1 MYYVS
6 SHLLTGPKGSR
17 LRVAGGDLANMVEY
31 MQPVKVEENNF
42 WHMRQVLKTQ
52 RKKVVQ
58 TPTLLPGTVFADI
71 STGSLA
77 PRSGGIVLNE
87 RRRELHTLPYI
98 LTPEAIL
105 YSGGHLKQGQS
116 GWKLCFSSL
125 FSVWSQLL
133 EGKIWKELIVRGKL
147 KRKRITGTDT
157 AANRKRASS
166 RNFDIFGPD
175 FLHLVSQLLFQ
186 LQLI

>member
-77 PRSGGIVLNE
+77 PRSGGIVLKWEETWTAHLALYSDTWSN
-87 RRRELHTLPYI
+87 I
-98 LTPEAIL
+98 IFWWTPEARAVWVETVL
-105 YSGGHLKQGQS
+105 FFTVL
-116 GWKLCFSSL
+116 SL
-125 FSVWSQLL
+125 IPTPWREDL
-133 EGKIWKELIVRGKL
+133 EGVDSPREVEKKKDHWHRHC
-147 KRKRITGTDT
+147 
-157 AANRKRASS
+157 S
-166 RNFDIFGPD
+166 
-175 FLHLVSQLLFQ
+175 
-186 LQLI
+186 